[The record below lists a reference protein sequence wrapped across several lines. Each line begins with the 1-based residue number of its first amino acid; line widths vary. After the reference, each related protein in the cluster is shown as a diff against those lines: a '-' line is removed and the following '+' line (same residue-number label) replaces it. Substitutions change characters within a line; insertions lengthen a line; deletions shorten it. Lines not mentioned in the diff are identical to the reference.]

1 MNVASEEEHSPAT
14 HRSKSIMLPL
24 FSVYVHA
31 HAWEGIQV
39 HVCALESGGQS
50 VPGALATYSLFE
62 GLPLTQNSPVRLV
75 CLASMP

>member
-1 MNVASEEEHSPAT
+1 
-14 HRSKSIMLPL
+14 MLPL

-50 VPGALATYSLFE
+50 VPRALATYSLSFRRLATSPE
-62 GLPLTQNSPVRLV
+62 LTS
-75 CLASMP
+75 